1 MEWAGGKSTA
11 KVQAVQVQAQA
22 QAQVQNEKMT
32 DSPIFFILH
41 GPPNPFALLT
51 PILLHQHPLSIL
63 SS

>member
-22 QAQVQNEKMT
+22 QAQVQNEKKT
-32 DSPIFFILH
+32 DSH

-51 PILLHQHPLSIL
+51 PILRHQHPLSIL